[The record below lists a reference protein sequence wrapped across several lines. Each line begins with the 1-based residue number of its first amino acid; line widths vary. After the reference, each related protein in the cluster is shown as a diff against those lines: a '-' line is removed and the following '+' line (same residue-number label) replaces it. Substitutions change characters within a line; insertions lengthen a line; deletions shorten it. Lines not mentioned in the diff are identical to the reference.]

1 MWKVYYK
8 VDSSDNYPDIY
19 TFDDRDIMDD
29 FIYEEINRRVQ
40 FIVDHSPYALSEED
54 IEDSVS
60 LASNLPL
67 TILDLLSSLSSY
79 VCSKK
84 SSLSISCLRTCV

>member
-54 IEDSVS
+54 IEDIR
-60 LASNLPL
+60 ANEK
-67 TILDLLSSLSSY
+67 LLIKIVAKRAYEDWSSHRITTL
-79 VCSKK
+79 
-84 SSLSISCLRTCV
+84 